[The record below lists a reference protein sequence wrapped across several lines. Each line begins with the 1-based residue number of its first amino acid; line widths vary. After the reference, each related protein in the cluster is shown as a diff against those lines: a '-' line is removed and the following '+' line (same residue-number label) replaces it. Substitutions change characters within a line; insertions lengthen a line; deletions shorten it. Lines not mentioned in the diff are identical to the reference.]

1 MTKNKKLTK
10 KRKTSLSFVIELIV
24 FHLLHLIPPIDQSC
38 FMLSLSGSCIC
49 FKDRLLGK
57 RAEKRCDFSKAILL
71 HTVVCEICCLVL
83 SVSWRFSVVLE
94 VLVPGAIWLCGNLG
108 LVGFSFMFLIFMV
121 WRGAWKTNSE
131 GLAIWGVVTPSSRL
145 QLLLKNLVFLWG
157 MAYVLWMLRIVSS
170 WSIFLLIVLSV
181 QHLMQSCACLCV
193 CKPPFLLWTYPSD
206 VCA

>member
-38 FMLSLSGSCIC
+38 VMLSLSGSCLF

-57 RAEKRCDFSKAILL
+57 CAEKRCDFSKAILF

-83 SVSWRFSVVLE
+83 SGSWRFLVVLD

-108 LVGFSFMFLIFMV
+108 WVGFSFMFLIIMV

-131 GLAIWGVVTPSSRL
+131 GLAVWGVVTPSFRF
-145 QLLLKNLVFLWG
+145 QFLKNLVVLWG
-157 MAYVLWMLRIVSS
+157 MAYVLWMLRTVSS
-170 WSIFLLIVLSV
+170 WSIFLLIVYQCTIWCRAV
-181 QHLMQSCACLCV
+181 CVCV
-193 CKPPFLLWTYPSD
+193 CKPLFLLRTFPLG